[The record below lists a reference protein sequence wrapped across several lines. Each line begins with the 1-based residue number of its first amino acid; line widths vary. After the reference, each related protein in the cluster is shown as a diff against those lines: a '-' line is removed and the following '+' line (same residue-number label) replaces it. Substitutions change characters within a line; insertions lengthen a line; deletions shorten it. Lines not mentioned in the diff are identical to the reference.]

1 MSIWQFNAA
10 VKGYV
15 RANSAND
22 PKKFSSE
29 EEKDAM
35 WDWLESQNTPT
46 KKTLSSIMY
55 VWDGV
60 KFTVEKRVNFEV

>member
-15 RANSAND
+15 RANSSSD

-55 VWDGV
+55 IWDGFN
-60 KFTVEKRVNFEV
+60 FTVEKRVNFEV